1 MLQTATSETKLADP
15 RVNAKVAERQSSLH
29 PFYGASWS
37 EGAIAGV
44 CPHPLAA
51 IHRAIGNHA
60 VLRSLAPSRPALQTK
75 LAINEPGD
83 QYEQEADRVSEQVMG
98 MPEPSVPMLAMSN
111 AVPAV
116 QRTCPCGGGCADCQK
131 EQSEKG
137 HEHLQMKPVGGAGLG
152 QLGLRQTAAQPS
164 VHSVLNSPGRPLD
177 AATRS
182 FMEPRF
188 GRDFSL
194 VRIHTGTRPA
204 EAAREIEALAFTRG
218 RHIVF
223 GKGEYAPG
231 FTTGRRLL
239 AHELAHVVQQGAAP
253 ALARRAGPSSHA
265 AQSEHGG
272 MIARQ
277 KDPQNDTK
285 PKPTATPCQP
295 TLKSFEAKKT
305 SDVRMAEVDKVCELL
320 LGNPGKS
327 HGMTFVS
334 QLEVPAGCA
343 GTLQYVQLTESCREI
358 MNSKKEWVHLK
369 TDGFW
374 LDKHDPVE
382 EKHIDSAGK
391 VEFKTNDSPGHG
403 EGGILIHADDRFK
416 MFLLWKPDSLAGADR
431 IPLAVAD
438 WNWSAL
444 AEMKPGPVQACEK
457 HWEIKKS
464 SASGGKGKPTKDL
477 PSWKKVHPDD
487 AKPEKGPC

>member
-1 MLQTATSETKLADP
+1 
-15 RVNAKVAERQSSLH
+15 
-29 PFYGASWS
+29 
-37 EGAIAGV
+37 
-44 CPHPLAA
+44 
-51 IHRAIGNHA
+51 
-60 VLRSLAPSRPALQTK
+60 
-75 LAINEPGD
+75 
-83 QYEQEADRVSEQVMG
+83 
-98 MPEPSVPMLAMSN
+98 
-111 AVPAV
+111 
-116 QRTCPCGGGCADCQK
+116 
-131 EQSEKG
+131 
-137 HEHLQMKPVGGAGLG
+137 
-152 QLGLRQTAAQPS
+152 
-164 VHSVLNSPGRPLD
+164 
-177 AATRS
+177 
-182 FMEPRF
+182 
-188 GRDFSL
+188 
-194 VRIHTGTRPA
+194 VRIHTGTRPS
-204 EAAREIEALAFTRG
+204 EAAREIEALAFTSG

-223 GKGEYAPG
+223 GTGEYLPSL
-231 FTTGRRLL
+231 TTGRQLL

-253 ALARRAGPSSHA
+253 ALAPRAGLSLPA

-272 MIARQ
+272 RIARQ
-277 KDPQNDTK
+277 KDPQKDSK
-285 PKPTATPCQP
+285 PKPTATACQP

-416 MFLLWKPDSLAGADR
+416 MFLLWKPDSPAGADR

-457 HWEIKKS
+457 HWEIKTS